1 MHKRDFILVS
11 IASLFVA
18 LIIASLQPVPGY
30 IDADYYYANGIQLVN
45 GKGFTEPFIWN
56 YLDNP
61 QTVPHPSNSYWYP
74 LASIVAAAGMLVSGK
89 VDFLSARIFFVLIA
103 ASVPPLITALSFQLT
118 GNRFLS
124 LLSGILAIFSGFYLP
139 FIVTTDNYGILLL
152 SGSLFFL
159 LLSRFSVQ
167 KSILIGITAGL
178 INLARGDGIIWLPL
192 AIAAVIMGTH
202 QKYGEENHGIWKRR
216 SILASLLVFL
226 GFALIM
232 GGWMVR
238 NILVFGAIFPPGAGY
253 TLWMTKYDQIFS
265 FYPWKNTLQTWLA
278 SGWQSITLTRLNALW
293 QNIGTAFS
301 AQGLVI
307 LSPFILI
314 GAWNTRKNILVQA
327 GVLGWIALLLAE
339 SVIFPLASVS
349 GGFFHAGTAFQPLWY
364 VLAPIGLNGVVSY
377 INKKWEKFGWIGN
390 FINITLIILVVLLS
404 SFLVKIRVID
414 SGWNEGEYLY
424 QKVDAF
430 LDQHGAEEED
440 VVLVRNPP
448 AYFIM
453 TGRYAIVVPYDEIST
468 LLAVSRKFDA
478 KYVILEK
485 MGTPA
490 QLAGL
495 YNQSDKYP
503 GFIYLGSIDE
513 SHIYFIQPSQ

>member
-1 MHKRDFILVS
+1 MLKRDFILLF
-11 IASLFVA
+11 IASLFVV

-61 QTVPHPSNSYWYP
+61 QSIPHPSNSYWYP
-74 LASIVAAAGMLVSGK
+74 LASIIAAAGMLVSGR
-89 VDFLSARIFFVLIA
+89 DGFLSARIFFILIA
-103 ASVPPLITALSFQLT
+103 AAIPSVITALSFRLT
-118 GNRFLS
+118 ENRLLS

-152 SGSLFFL
+152 AGSLFFL

-167 KSILIGITAGL
+167 KSIMIGIIAGM
-178 INLARGDGIIWLPL
+178 INLARGDGILWLPL
-192 AIAAVIMGTH
+192 AIIAVIMVSH
-202 QKYGEENHGIWKRR
+202 RQYKQENRGILKKK
-216 SILASLLVFL
+216 SIHAVLLVLL
-226 GFALIM
+226 GYSIIM
-232 GGWMVR
+232 GWWMVR

-253 TLWMTKYDQIFS
+253 TLWMIKYNQIFS

-278 SGWQSITLTRLNALW
+278 SGFQAIISTRLLALW
-293 QNIGTAFS
+293 QNITTAFS

-314 GAWNTRKNILVQA
+314 GAWKARKNVLVQV

-364 VLAPIGLNGVVSY
+364 VLAPLGLERVVLS
-377 INKKWEKFGWIGN
+377 INKKWGRNGWFGN
-390 FINITLIILVVLLS
+390 AVYITLIILVVFLS
-404 SFLVKIRVID
+404 FYLVKIRVVD

-424 QKVDAF
+424 QKVDTF
-430 LDQHGAEEED
+430 LDQHGAAKGD
-440 VVLVRNPP
+440 IVLVRNPP

-453 TGRYAIVVPYDEIST
+453 TGRPAIVVPYDDIST
-468 LLAVSRKFDA
+468 LLDVSEKFGA
-478 KYVILEK
+478 RYVILEK
-485 MGTPA
+485 IGTPV

-495 YNQSDKYP
+495 YNQPDDYP
-503 GFIYLGSIDE
+503 EFIYLGSIDE
-513 SHIYFIQPSQ
+513 NHIYSIQP